1 MEKPDAKIITPAK
14 HPLELMLD
22 LAKEA
27 VASGS
32 PAAQQ
37 FTEQLDEIG
46 SPTHG
51 ARRHATQAALSQ
63 LSQPAA
69 PFARPLLHAL
79 YSPCG
84 ERVRPALTL
93 LE

>member
-51 ARRHATQAALSQ
+51 APPRHPAGPQAAQSACSPLCE
-63 LSQPAA
+63 AA
-69 PFARPLLHAL
+69 AARVVFTML
-79 YSPCG
+79 
-84 ERVRPALTL
+84 
-93 LE
+93 

>member
-1 MEKPDAKIITPAK
+1 MEKPDAKVITPAK

-51 ARRHATQAALSQ
+51 ARRHATQPALRQ
-63 LSQPAA
+63 LSQPAV
-69 PFARPLLHAL
+69 PLRGRSCMRCIHHVVSVCALH
-79 YSPCG
+79 
-84 ERVRPALTL
+84 
-93 LE
+93 